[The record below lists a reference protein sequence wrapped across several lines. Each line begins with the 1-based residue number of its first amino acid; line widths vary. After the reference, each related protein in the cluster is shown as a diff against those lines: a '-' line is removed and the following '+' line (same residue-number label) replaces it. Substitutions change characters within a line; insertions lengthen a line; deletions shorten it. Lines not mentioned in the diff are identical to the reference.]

1 MERHASILVVE
12 DDRAQ
17 REALQEILQQEGYD
31 LETVPDGETGL
42 QRLQGQ
48 VFDLVRSDRPLTRVD
63 ESGETF
69 FRS

>member
-1 MERHASILVVE
+1 MDRHASILVVE

-42 QRLQGQ
+42 QAPPGAGL
-48 VFDLVRSDRPLTRVD
+48 
-63 ESGETF
+63 
-69 FRS
+69 

>member
-1 MERHASILVVE
+1 MDRHASILVVE

-42 QRLQGQ
+42 RRLQERG
-48 VFDLVRSDRPLTRVD
+48 FDLVLTDMSLPGVGGL
-63 ESGETF
+63 ES
-69 FRS
+69 